1 MSAQHEGDSNKLN
14 RELLRWIQSLDLAYS
29 IKNVKRDFSNGF
41 LVAEIMSRYYDKDIS
56 MHSYD
61 NGIGIKVKKDNWDQ
75 LAKLFGRFSDL
86 EPLTSK
92 ADIDALIH
100 CRNGA
105 AVGFL
110 TKLYQC
116 LTKRTIH
123 PTSSLPQQF
132 AAASS
137 AGVATPVAKATD
149 AVENIPPY
157 AKTTGSTLIREKMR
171 DSDIA
176 EMNDETE
183 INRKV
188 RTIHNR
194 HEETLQLERLM
205 PEMPEMPD
213 RYPSIRSASKATV
226 LRGATRPVRND
237 DSPTLMT
244 QHVVKE
250 VQIKSMNEKSLEKLR
265 VTREAKEKEA
275 LGGSVYGGHSGTAG
289 ASFDSH
295 GGRGRFSMNGG
306 GGGSAPD
313 LIQKRKPMDL
323 LNEAVARKLSSMGLL
338 SKLEQRS
345 KDKFE
350 AFVDALFDGQ
360 QFSDQESADILTD
373 VVDEEGLL
381 ALAFVEY
388 PKEFWK
394 FMGLLYPLLTENE
407 DEHLVFLS
415 TLEVLRQIGHQCVQR
430 DSAIAALLM
439 SESILPKI
447 ISDLREHA
455 TKRAPLLQV
464 VYSFV
469 PDSVLAHIQT
479 IKRLREGLPD
489 DIPVFIHTLS
499 ILLYMENDLD
509 DTLVDLYYYYC
520 CIGLE
525 APCEKLRA
533 ACLSMLVPL
542 VSYDLSLVVDLLPR
556 LTQFSSRYAW
566 WEVKGQ
572 LLIVSSAFL
581 HSASKPPAQDSDR
594 DLTDQIELAL
604 TIIEREFH
612 PSANMNMRRIGL
624 TYLAKNLYNYQ
635 ELVPLYVDVLFSLP
649 PVILHVMLRQP
660 AASQSYGAHE
670 EETGSHESFDEIK
683 NELPIRGTSGARY
696 KLMPLPEHWDS
707 IAMAKQIFY
716 ERKSQDHADFEVIYV
731 LHSCFEQLHSTDRS
745 EDAKMLYDQMKGFL
759 VLGVLDAGGCAL
771 VAQIIKRILRSAP
784 GYADDIFQHDVFI
797 ESLQKLVTK
806 NVDDIRQQSVT
817 KLLRESSLIDLQCA
831 TSVQR
836 CVQTLRSLCNSHT
849 FNASLFALTLDT

>member
-1 MSAQHEGDSNKLN
+1 MSVQREGDSNKLN

-61 NGIGIKVKKDNWDQ
+61 NGIGIKAKKDNWDQ

-92 ADIDALIH
+92 ADIDAIIH

-116 LTKRTIH
+116 LTKRTIQ
-123 PTSSLPQQF
+123 PTSIPPQQF
-132 AAASS
+132 ATASC
-137 AGVATPVAKATD
+137 AGVAAHAAKAFD
-149 AVENIPPY
+149 VVENTPPY
-157 AKTTGSTLIREKMR
+157 AKTTGSTFIREKMR

-176 EMNDETE
+176 EMNDEIE
-183 INRKV
+183 INCKV
-188 RTIHNR
+188 RTIHSQ

-205 PEMPEMPD
+205 TETPD
-213 RYPSIRSASKATV
+213 RYPSLRSASKATSNFDDPA
-226 LRGATRPVRND
+226 RGKGSAD
-237 DSPTLMT
+237 
-244 QHVVKE
+244 
-250 VQIKSMNEKSLEKLR
+250 QIMNEKSLEKLR
-265 VTREAKEKEA
+265 VAREVKENGA
-275 LGGSVYGGHSGTAG
+275 LGGATYGGHSGTAG

-295 GGRGRFSMNGG
+295 GGRGGFSMS
-306 GGGSAPD
+306 GGGSVPD

-323 LNEAVARKLSSMGLL
+323 LNEAVARKLSSVGLL

-350 AFVDALFDGQ
+350 TFVDALFDGQ
-360 QFSDQESADILTD
+360 QFSDQESLDILTG

-381 ALAFVEY
+381 ALAFLEH

-407 DEHLVFLS
+407 DEHPLFLS
-415 TLEVLRQIGHQCVQR
+415 TLEVLQQIGHQCVQR
-430 DSAIAALLM
+430 DSAVAALLM

-447 ISDLREHA
+447 IPDLRGHA

-469 PDSVLAHIQT
+469 PDSALARIQT

-489 DIPVFIHTLS
+489 DIPVFIHALS

-509 DTLVDLYYYYC
+509 DTLVDLYYYYY

-525 APCEKLRA
+525 TPCEKLRA
-533 ACLSMLVPL
+533 ACLSMLIPL
-542 VSYDLSLVVDLLPR
+542 ISYDLSLAVDLLPR

-566 WEVKGQ
+566 WEVKVQ

-581 HSASKPPAQDSDR
+581 HSASKPSAQDGDR

-604 TIIEREFH
+604 AIIEREFH
-612 PSANMNMRRIGL
+612 PSTNVNMRRIGL
-624 TYLAKNLYNYQ
+624 TYLAKNLRNYQ

-649 PVILHVMLRQP
+649 PVMLHAMLRQSAP
-660 AASQSYGAHE
+660 SQYSGTYE
-670 EETGSHESFDEIK
+670 EETGSREPFDEVK

-696 KLMPLPEHWDS
+696 KLTSLPEHWDS
-707 IAMAKQIFY
+707 IAIAKQIFY

-731 LHSCFEQLHSTDRS
+731 LL
-745 EDAKMLYDQMKGFL
+745 
-759 VLGVLDAGGCAL
+759 
-771 VAQIIKRILRSAP
+771 
-784 GYADDIFQHDVFI
+784 
-797 ESLQKLVTK
+797 
-806 NVDDIRQQSVT
+806 
-817 KLLRESSLIDLQCA
+817 
-831 TSVQR
+831 
-836 CVQTLRSLCNSHT
+836 
-849 FNASLFALTLDT
+849 